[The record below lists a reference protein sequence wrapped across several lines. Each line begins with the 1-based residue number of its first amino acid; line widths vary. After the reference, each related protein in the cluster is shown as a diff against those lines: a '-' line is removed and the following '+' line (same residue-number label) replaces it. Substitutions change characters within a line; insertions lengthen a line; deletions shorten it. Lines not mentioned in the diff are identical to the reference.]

1 MRRAHHGAR
10 DAYQLRW
17 WARRCSVQL
26 ERTCILTAPLPTLHL
41 AAAFLAI
48 PAIAASAQD
57 ISFGQRVFQDKAD
70 CQFCHGPEGDG
81 RGDPRSPGKAA
92 NLHTTQLGRDA
103 LIEVVTCGR
112 VGTEMPYFDKYA
124 YEDRKCRGLSEADLG
139 KDMPPFPHSNSLTQ
153 REIAAVVDYILA
165 TFVGK

>member
-1 MRRAHHGAR
+1 M
-10 DAYQLRW
+10 
-17 WARRCSVQL
+17 
-26 ERTCILTAPLPTLHL
+26 CILTAPLARRRRALTPLWPTRRL

-48 PAIAASAQD
+48 TTIAASAQD
-57 ISFGQRVFQDKAD
+57 TSFGQRLFQDKAD

-92 NLHTTQLGRDA
+92 NLHKTELGRDA

-124 YEDRKCRGLSEADLG
+124 YEERRCRGLSEADLG

-165 TFVGK
+165 TLVGK